1 MTATPT
7 GAPSEWR
14 KGLLAGFG
22 AYLIW
27 GLLPLYLRQLH
38 GVPAAD
44 VLAHRIV
51 WSVLVMALVTT
62 ATRGWPR
69 LRAAFGRPRLLAM
82 LLASAIF
89 ITCNWL
95 IYTWAVLNGH
105 VLDTSLGYFIN
116 PLISVVFGVALLGE
130 RLSRPQWLAVGAA
143 ATGVAVLA
151 IGHGALPLISL
162 GLAFSF
168 AIYGLIRKQV
178 AVDAVPGLAIESVY
192 LLLPA
197 IGWLL
202 WQASQNNLH
211 LGYDGVH
218 IDLLLILGGGLTAL
232 PLIGF
237 AYGARRIPFTLVG
250 LLQYIAPTLQLLI
263 GVWIFSEPFDRN
275 QLIGF
280 AGIWTAL
287 AIYALDGVY
296 RSRRNRTP
304 VLPAAV
310 AEAATCTEQETIAPE
325 R

>member
-1 MTATPT
+1 MSQVPERLDRGGVIAATI
-7 GAPSEWR
+7 AF
-14 KGLLAGFG
+14 LM
-22 AYLIW
+22 W
-27 GLLPLYLRQLH
+27 GVFPLYWRLLQS
-38 GVPAAD
+38 VPAMEII
-44 VLAHRIV
+44 AHRIIWAAV
-51 WSVLVMALVTT
+51 FVLAWLFFKHGNRWWREVLARRRVAGWLLV
-62 ATRGWPR
+62 
-69 LRAAFGRPRLLAM
+69 
-82 LLASAIF
+82 SSIF
-89 ITCNWL
+89 IAFNWGL
-95 IYTWAVLNGH
+95 YIWAVNAGH
-105 VLDTSLGYFIN
+105 VVETSLGYFIN
-116 PLISVVFGVALLGE
+116 PLVNVIIGVLFLHE
-130 RLSRPQWLAVGAA
+130 RLNPRQWTAIALA
-143 ATGVAVLA
+143 ATGVLWLTLHHDGLPW
-151 IGHGALPLISL
+151 IALT
-162 GLAFSF
+162 LAFSF

-211 LGYDGVH
+211 LGHDGVH